1 MIGLES
7 LQAKEHGKRCH
18 VEVLALV
25 VALGE

>member
-1 MIGLES
+1 VIGLES
-7 LQAKEHGKRCH
+7 LQAKGHSKRCY